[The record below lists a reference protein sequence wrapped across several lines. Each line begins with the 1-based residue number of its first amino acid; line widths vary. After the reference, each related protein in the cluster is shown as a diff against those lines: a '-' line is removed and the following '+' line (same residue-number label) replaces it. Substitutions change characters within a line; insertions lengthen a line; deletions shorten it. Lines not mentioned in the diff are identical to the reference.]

1 MGKRGLTMG
10 TRHLI
15 QVIDNEGEMKVAQYG
30 QFDGYPSGMGVRTLF
45 YATYHLKEIERG
57 LKRVRWASEEEVEVI
72 YAKYP
77 QANYLGTEDCENLEL
92 LYPNL
97 VRETS
102 ADVLMT
108 IAYSVGEVLLVDNRE
123 FANDELYCEGIYTIN
138 YQTNMFTSMY
148 NGTTWELKLDELP
161 EHTEYLELYKKAVEM
176 AEENKKDEDD

>member
-1 MGKRGLTMG
+1 MG

-15 QVIDNEGEMKVAQYG
+15 QVIDSEGELRVAQYG

-45 YATYHLKEIERG
+45 YATYHPKEIERG
-57 LKRVRWASEEEVEVI
+57 LKRVRWASEEELDVI

-77 QANYLGTEDCENLEL
+77 QANYLGTEDNENLEL

-123 FANDELYCEGIYTIN
+123 FAENELYCEGIYTIN
-138 YQTNMFTSMY
+138 YQTRTFTSTY
-148 NGTTWELKLDELP
+148 HGVTWEVQLDELP
-161 EHTEYLELYKKAVEM
+161 EHTQYLELYDKAVEQQQQD
-176 AEENKKDEDD
+176 EEDVDD